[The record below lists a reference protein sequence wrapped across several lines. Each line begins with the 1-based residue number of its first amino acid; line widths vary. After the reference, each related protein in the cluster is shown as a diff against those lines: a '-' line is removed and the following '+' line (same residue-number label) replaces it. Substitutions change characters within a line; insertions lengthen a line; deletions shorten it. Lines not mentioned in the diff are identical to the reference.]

1 MRREA
6 RLKEVKLRK
15 NFLPTLLVAILLWLG
30 VVSIIYFVEPD
41 TFGIFT
47 VFFFLVFLALLFTLS
62 LLFAH
67 TRRGALIAVGL
78 TLFLILRYLGIGN
91 ILNFLLILGI
101 AVTVELYFLKK

>member
-1 MRREA
+1 VR
-6 RLKEVKLRK
+6 KELRQKKVKLRK
-15 NFLPTLLVAILLWLG
+15 NFLPTLIVAILLWLG

-41 TFGIFT
+41 TFGILP

-101 AVTVELYFLKK
+101 AITIELYFIKK

>member
-15 NFLPTLLVAILLWLG
+15 NFLPTLIVAILLWLG
-30 VVSIIYFVEPD
+30 VVSIVYFVEPD
-41 TFGIFT
+41 TFGILP
-47 VFFFLVFLALLFTLS
+47 VFFFLIFLALLFTFS

-67 TRRGALIAVGL
+67 TRRGALLAVGL

-101 AVTVELYFLKK
+101 AITVELYFIKK

>member
-1 MRREA
+1 MKREL
-6 RLKEVKLRK
+6 RQKKVKLRK
-15 NFLPTLLVAILLWLG
+15 NFLPTLIVAILLWLG
-30 VVSIIYFVEPD
+30 VVSIIYFAEPD
-41 TFGIFT
+41 TFGILP

-67 TRRGALIAVGL
+67 TRRGAITGASL

-101 AVTVELYFLKK
+101 AITVELYFIKK